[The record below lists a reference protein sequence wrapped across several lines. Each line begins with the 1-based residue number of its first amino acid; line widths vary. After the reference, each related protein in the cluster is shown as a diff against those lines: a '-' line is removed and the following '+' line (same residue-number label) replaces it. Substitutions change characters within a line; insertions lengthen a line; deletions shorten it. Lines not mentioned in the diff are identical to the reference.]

1 MGGFGLCVLL
11 IKTYTNDKSSTQPRS
26 LVAPRNLA
34 LLAWM
39 TKLNIQRW
47 ISNTPAARP
56 HYTHFNILTIK
67 KTVLFQLLWVIPP
80 LTGLWL
86 WAPLRLRVN
95 RDSWLH
101 HSVHQTFKFNICN
114 LNVLV
119 VNSLTLTLCPPTEG
133 IECFFFF
140 YCRFT
145 FIQMETSFSLSIS
158 VKVNRSNAAVHNDYQ
173 FHQFC

>member
-133 IECFFFF
+133 IECFFFLLPF
-140 YCRFT
+140 YIHSNGNLVQPLHFCEG
-145 FIQMETSFSLSIS
+145 QSLQCSS
-158 VKVNRSNAAVHNDYQ
+158 P
-173 FHQFC
+173 